1 MIKGYE
7 EKRIKLLDKLNQEQ
21 VETETSLSSIQQ
33 IMKTQVVQIKQIV
46 GITGRGI
53 AKKEVSVNIVTK
65 QRIALLILKK
75 AGVTNYTVVK
85 DT

>member
-1 MIKGYE
+1 M
-7 EKRIKLLDKLNQEQ
+7 LDKLNQEQ